1 MTDNI
6 IKFHS
11 CHKLNNES
19 EDYRPSP
26 VKNHIPN
33 WFLEKDKH
41 VRNEDGTYPLI
52 FLKGENGNTVPSR
65 MPSWKSC
72 PALLDVF
79 VSGYYL
85 FTPCD
90 ITIKTNHENPEKQP
104 VTVKLGGAWS
114 RDDANQ
120 IKGFAFC
127 KLRGDEE
134 GLPKPDGYYEIPYT
148 WVLNWSA
155 QVPKGYTIFLTS
167 PINIPNLPF
176 KTMSGFMDS
185 YSILTGSGNIPVYFK
200 EGWEGTIPAGTPY
213 AQLIPI
219 KNESWE
225 SEIVEYTDEEIKENF
240 NQYVEDYMLGFGITS
255 YKGKDWSKKR
265 YT

>member
-11 CHKLNNES
+11 CHRLNNES
-19 EDYRPSP
+19 MDYRPSP
-26 VKNHIPN
+26 VKNNIPK

-41 VRNEDGTYPLI
+41 VKNKDGMYPVI
-52 FLKGENGNTVPSR
+52 FTKSQDGKTVPTR

-90 ITIKTNHENPEKQP
+90 ITIKINKENFENKPINIE
-104 VTVKLGGAWS
+104 LAGDWGN
-114 RDDANQ
+114 RDGT
-120 IKGFAFC
+120 KGFEFC
-127 KLRGDEE
+127 KLRGNEE

-155 QVPKGYTIFLTS
+155 QVPQGYTIFLS
-167 PINIPNLPF
+167 HPINIPSLPF
-176 KTMSGFMDS
+176 KTMSGFIDS
-185 YSILTGSGNIPVYFK
+185 YHILSGSGNIPVYFK

-213 AQLIPI
+213 AQLIPM

-225 SEIVEYTDEEIKENF
+225 SEIIEYTYEQMQENF
-240 NQYVEDYMLGFGITS
+240 KQYSEGYYAGGGLTY
-255 YKGKDWSKKR
+255 YKARDWAKKK

>member
-1 MTDNI
+1 MTDNV

-11 CHKLNNES
+11 THRLNNQS
-19 EDYRPSP
+19 QDHRPSP
-26 VKNHIPN
+26 VKSNIPK

-41 VRNEDGTYPLI
+41 AKNKDGTYQLI
-52 FLKGENGNTVPSR
+52 FTKGKDGKMVPTR

-90 ITIKTNHENPEKQP
+90 ITIKINQEDFEKKP
-104 VTVKLGGAWS
+104 INIDLEGNWGI
-114 RDDANQ
+114 RDGKN
-120 IKGFAFC
+120 GFEFC
-127 KLRGDEE
+127 KLRGSEE
-134 GLPKPDGYYEIPYT
+134 DLPKPDGYYEIPYT

-155 QVPKGYTIFLTS
+155 QVPRGYTIFLS
-167 PINIPNLPF
+167 HPINIPNLPF
-176 KTMSGFMDS
+176 QTMSGFIDS
-185 YSILTGSGNIPVYFK
+185 YDIMTGGGNIPVYFK

-213 AQLIPI
+213 AQLIPM
-219 KNESWE
+219 KNESWK
-225 SEIVEYTDEEIKENF
+225 SEIIEYSLEQMQENF
-240 NQYVEDYMLGFGITS
+240 KKYAEEYWIGGGLTY
-255 YKGKDWSKKR
+255 YKERDWDKKK

>member
-1 MTDNI
+1 MTNNI
-6 IKFHS
+6 IRFHS
-11 CHKLNNES
+11 CNKLNNES
-19 EDYRPSP
+19 QNYRPSP
-26 VKNHIPN
+26 VKDHIPN

-41 VRNEDGTYPLI
+41 VRNEDGTYPI
-52 FLKGENGNTVPSR
+52 RFLKGENGNTFPSR

-90 ITIKTNHENPEKQP
+90 ITIKTNKENFENQP
-104 VTVKLGGAWS
+104 ITLELGGKWGQ
-114 RDDANQ
+114 DKDG
-120 IKGFAFC
+120 IKFC
-127 KLRGDEE
+127 KLRGGEE

-148 WVLNWSA
+148 WFVNWSA
-155 QVPKGYTIFLTS
+155 QVPKGYTIFLTH

-185 YSILTGSGNIPVYFK
+185 YSILTGSGNMPVYFK

-225 SEIVEYTDEEIKENF
+225 SEIVEYTDEEMKENF
-240 NQYVEDYMLGFGITS
+240 NNYVEGYMMESGITS
-255 YKGKDWSKKR
+255 YKAKDWSKKR

>member
-1 MTDNI
+1 MTDNV

-11 CHKLNNES
+11 THRLNNQS
-19 EDYRPSP
+19 QDYRPSP
-26 VKNHIPN
+26 VKSHIPK

-41 VRNEDGTYPLI
+41 AKNKDGTYQLI
-52 FLKGENGNTVPSR
+52 FTKGQDGKMIPIR

-90 ITIKTNHENPEKQP
+90 ITIKINQKDFEKKP
-104 VTVKLGGAWS
+104 INIDLAGDWGI
-114 RDDANQ
+114 RDGK
-120 IKGFAFC
+120 KGFEFC
-127 KLRGDEE
+127 KLRGSEE
-134 GLPKPDGYYEIPYT
+134 DLPKPDGYYEIPYT

-155 QVPKGYTIFLTS
+155 QVPRGYTIFLS
-167 PINIPNLPF
+167 HPINIPSLPF
-176 KTMSGFMDS
+176 QTMSGFIDS
-185 YSILTGSGNIPVYFK
+185 YDIMTGGGNIPVYFK

-213 AQLIPI
+213 AQLIPM
-219 KNESWE
+219 KNESWK
-225 SEIVEYTDEEIKENF
+225 SEIIEYSVEQMQENF
-240 NQYVEDYMLGFGITS
+240 KKYAEGYWVGDGLTY
-255 YKGKDWSKKR
+255 YKERDWDKKK